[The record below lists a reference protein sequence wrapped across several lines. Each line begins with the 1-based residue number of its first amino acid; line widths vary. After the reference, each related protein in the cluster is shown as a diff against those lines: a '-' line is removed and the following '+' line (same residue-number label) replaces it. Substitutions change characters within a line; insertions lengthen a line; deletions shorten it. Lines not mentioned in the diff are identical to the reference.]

1 MYVDSHAHLSMR
13 VFEQDLASVMERARE
28 ARVSAI
34 MTCAT
39 SLRDA
44 EANLE
49 AAAGAVGD
57 APPVL
62 ASVGFHPHQAAEW
75 DEHSGTRLREMIASH
90 ERIAAVGE
98 VGLDYHYNF
107 SAPEV
112 QRDVLSRQIGLARE
126 IGLPLIVHC
135 RNAVD
140 DMQEILIRDG
150 AGETGGVLHCFSED
164 AAFARF
170 CLDLGFYVSFS
181 GIVTFRSAETVKE
194 AARLVPLD
202 RLLVETDS
210 PYLAP
215 VPHRGKRNEPA
226 HVVEVTRAVATLKG
240 LEVEAVAEAT
250 SANFRKL
257 FDPEGRRLA
266 GR

>member
-13 VFEQDLASVMERARE
+13 VYEQDLASVMDRARAAGLE
-28 ARVSAI
+28 AI

-44 EANLE
+44 AANLE
-49 AAAGAVGD
+49 AAAFGGGPA
-57 APPVL
+57 VL
-62 ASVGFHPHQAAEW
+62 ASVGFHPHQASEW
-75 DEHSGTRLREMIASH
+75 DADSEARLREMIAAH
-90 ERIAAVGE
+90 DRIAAIGE

-107 SAPEV
+107 SAPQT
-112 QRDVLSRQIGLARE
+112 QRDVLSRQVRLARE
-126 IGLPLIVHC
+126 TGLPLIVHC
-135 RNAVD
+135 REAAGD
-140 DMQEILIRDG
+140 LEEILTREN
-150 AGETGGVLHCFSED
+150 AREAGGVLHCFSEKPEL
-164 AAFARF
+164 ARF

-181 GIVTFRSAETVKE
+181 GIVTFRSADDVKE

-226 HVVEVTRAVATLKG
+226 HVVEVTRAVAALKG
-240 LEVEAVAEAT
+240 MEAEAVAQAT
-250 SANFRKL
+250 SDNFRKL
-257 FDPEGRRLA
+257 FDPEGRRLPP
-266 GR
+266 R